1 MSDTT
6 SFLGGAALAGLAAII
21 LLKGGVS
28 ATAPGFTS
36 PQTYQVQP
44 YPTATLPAVGMPS
57 TTAAPTIYDL
67 EKQRVEAEQLRV
79 QFEQQRMQT
88 EQLKAQI
95 QSQQALIDTLNAQ
108 SKNNGVM
115 PIPGKASQGQPLT
128 LEQTPANPM
137 MTGILWALGGM
148 LLAFGGGLAL
158 VGVFV
163 LVSRQQ
169 RPSRT
174 IEVIHDEYPNYL
186 PARRKSQV
194 LPPRRTIKRVDVDDW
209 E

>member
-1 MSDTT
+1 MSETT
-6 SFLGGAALAGLAAII
+6 SFLGGAALAGLAAVT
-21 LLKGGVS
+21 LLKGGVN

-36 PQTYQVQP
+36 PQNFQIQP
-44 YPTATLPAVGMPS
+44 YPTATLPSVGVVP
-57 TTAAPTIYDL
+57 TTAAPTVYDL
-67 EKQRVEAEQLRV
+67 EKQRVETEQLKA
-79 QFEQQRMQT
+79 QFEQQRLQT

-95 QSQQALIDTLNAQ
+95 QSQQTLIETLNAQ
-108 SKNNGVM
+108 NKNNGVM
-115 PIPGKASQGQPLT
+115 PVPGKAPH
-128 LEQTPANPM
+128 EQSLNSDQTSSSPM

-158 VGVFV
+158 VGIFV
-163 LVSRQQ
+163 LFSRQQ

-194 LPPRRTIKRVDVDDW
+194 LPPRRTIKRVDADDW

>member
-28 ATAPGFTS
+28 ANTPGFAPSQPLT
-36 PQTYQVQP
+36 VQP
-44 YPTATLPAVGMPS
+44 YPAATM
-57 TTAAPTIYDL
+57 PTIGVPPTAPPTTYDL
-67 EKQRVEAEQLRV
+67 EKQRLETDQLKA
-79 QFEQQRMQT
+79 QFEQQRAQT

-95 QSQQALIDTLNAQ
+95 QSQQTLIETLTTQ
-108 SKNNGVM
+108 TKNTGVM
-115 PIPGKASQGQPLT
+115 PIPARTPQGQPQSLD
-128 LEQTPANPM
+128 PSNNPV

-148 LLAFGGGLAL
+148 LLAFGGGIAL
-158 VGVFV
+158 VGIFV
-163 LVSRQQ
+163 LFARQQ

-174 IEVIHDEYPNYL
+174 IEVIHDDYPNYL

-194 LPPRRTIKRVDVDDW
+194 LPQRRTIKRVDADDW

>member
-1 MSDTT
+1 MSETT
-6 SFLGGAALAGLAAII
+6 SFLGGAALAGLAAVT

-28 ATAPGFTS
+28 ATAPSFTS
-36 PQTYQVQP
+36 PQIPVQP
-44 YPTATLPAVGMPS
+44 YPTATMPSLGVPS
-57 TTAAPTIYDL
+57 TTAAPTVYDL
-67 EKQRVEAEQLRV
+67 EKQRVETEQLKA
-79 QFEQQRMQT
+79 QFEQQRVQT

-95 QSQQALIDTLNAQ
+95 QSQQTLIETLNAQ
-108 SKNNGVM
+108 SKNNGVAS
-115 PIPGKASQGQPLT
+115 ISTKALQGQPLNS
-128 LEQTPANPM
+128 EQASNPM

-163 LVSRQQ
+163 LFARQQ

-194 LPPRRTIKRVDVDDW
+194 LPPRRTIKRVDADDW

>member
-1 MSDTT
+1 MSETT
-6 SFLGGAALAGLAAII
+6 SFLGGAALAGLAAVT

-28 ATAPGFTS
+28 ATAPSFTS
-36 PQTYQVQP
+36 SQIPIQP
-44 YPTATLPAVGMPS
+44 YPTATMPS
-57 TTAAPTIYDL
+57 LGVPSTSGAPTVYDL
-67 EKQRVEAEQLRV
+67 EQQRVQTEQLKA
-79 QFEQQRMQT
+79 QFEQQRVQT

-95 QSQQALIDTLNAQ
+95 QSQQTLIETLNAQ
-108 SKNNGVM
+108 SKNNGIL
-115 PIPGKASQGQPLT
+115 PIPAKAPQGQPLNS
-128 LEQTPANPM
+128 EQASSNPM
-137 MTGILWALGGM
+137 LTGILWALGGM

-163 LVSRQQ
+163 LFARQQ

-194 LPPRRTIKRVDVDDW
+194 LPPRRTIKRVDADDW

>member
-28 ATAPGFTS
+28 ANTPIFAPS
-36 PQTYQVQP
+36 QPLPIQP
-44 YPTATLPAVGMPS
+44 YPTATMPTIGMPP
-57 TTAAPTIYDL
+57 TAAPTTYDS
-67 EKQRVEAEQLRV
+67 EKQRLE
-79 QFEQQRMQT
+79 T
-88 EQLKAQI
+88 DQLKAQI
-95 QSQQALIDTLNAQ
+95 QSQQTLIETLTTQ
-108 SKNNGVM
+108 TKNTGVM
-115 PIPGKASQGQPLT
+115 PIPTRTPQGQPQPLD
-128 LEQTPANPM
+128 PSNNPV

-148 LLAFGGGLAL
+148 LLAFGGGIAL
-158 VGVFV
+158 VGIFV
-163 LVSRQQ
+163 LFARQQ

-174 IEVIHDEYPNYL
+174 IEVIHDDYPNYL

-194 LPPRRTIKRVDVDDW
+194 LPQRRTIKRVDADDW

>member
-28 ATAPGFTS
+28 ANTPGLMS
-36 PQTYQVQP
+36 PQPLPVQP
-44 YPTATLPAVGMPS
+44 YPTATMP
-57 TTAAPTIYDL
+57 TYGVAPTAAPTTYDL
-67 EKQRVEAEQLRV
+67 EKQRLETDQLKAQV
-79 QFEQQRMQT
+79 EQQRTQT

-95 QSQQALIDTLNAQ
+95 QSQQTLIETLTAQTKNA
-108 SKNNGVM
+108 GVM
-115 PIPGKASQGQPLT
+115 PIPARPPQGQLQST
-128 LEQTPANPM
+128 DSSNNNPV

-148 LLAFGGGLAL
+148 LLAFGGGIAL
-158 VGVFV
+158 VGIFV
-163 LVSRQQ
+163 LFARQQ

-174 IEVIHDEYPNYL
+174 IEVIHDDYPNYL

-194 LPPRRTIKRVDVDDW
+194 LPPRRTIKRVEADDW